1 MPEPTLSPASP
12 PPASAAAAPTLPSTV
27 ARPHAEEDVTTS
39 LYRAA
44 IGPVNADFYLPIFAR
59 FEAADRAG
67 LSWNT
72 AAGLLT
78 FNWLVY
84 RQLWGAS
91 LAYAGFVLALVFL
104 VVGI

>member
-1 MPEPTLSPASP
+1 MPEPTLSPAT
-12 PPASAAAAPTLPSTV
+12 PPATPAAASTASATGV
-27 ARPHAEEDVTTS
+27 PRPDEDVTTT

-44 IGPVNADFYLPIFAR
+44 IGPVNPDFYLPIFAR

-84 RQLWGAS
+84 RQLWGAA
-91 LAYAGFVLALVFL
+91 LGYAGAPS
-104 VVGI
+104 VGTRRAV